1 MMEEAV
7 ETKVSS
13 KLRSET
19 ISEVSSSRDDGVPK
33 TPKSPFASR
42 FMSTPLASPMKKAI
56 ENMHGYLGEVGRF
69 TKLDPQDDW
78 LPITQSRK
86 GNAYYAA
93 FHVLSSGIG
102 FQALLLPFAFTT
114 LGWSVFLPLICHTN
128 TLLVFL
134 FFSAIILHNC
144 FLFHL

>member
-1 MMEEAV
+1 MMEEVV
-7 ETKVSS
+7 EVKVST
-13 KLRSET
+13 KLRETQSSET
-19 ISEVSSSRDDGVPK
+19 ITTPPLEEVSSRDGDGVPK

-42 FMSTPLASPMKKAI
+42 LMNTPLASPMKKAI
-56 ENMHGYLGEVGRF
+56 ENMQGYFGEVRRF

-78 LPITQSRK
+78 LPITQSRN

-114 LGWSVFLPLICHTN
+114 LGWYHFLPHSSSKQPL
-128 TLLVFL
+128 
-134 FFSAIILHNC
+134 
-144 FLFHL
+144 

>member
-1 MMEEAV
+1 VRRVAIMMEEVV
-7 ETKVSS
+7 EIKVSS
-13 KLRSET
+13 KLRETQRSES
-19 ISEVSSSRDDGVPK
+19 ISTPPLDGVPK
-33 TPKSPFASR
+33 TPKSPFSSR

-78 LPITQSRK
+78 LPITQSRN

-102 FQALLLPFAFTT
+102 FQALLLPLAFTT
-114 LGWSVFLPLICHTN
+114 LGWSVFMPLI
-128 TLLVFL
+128 
-134 FFSAIILHNC
+134 I
-144 FLFHL
+144 